1 MDERH
6 AESKSYNS
14 HSLFLI
20 FLLGSEIPKL
30 SVSKFGV
37 LNGDDEVTIVCNV
50 TQTNEGKSPLAG
62 LKRIS
67 WFKDDFLVRV
77 RFRWSVPNVPEY
89 TLSSLLVRD
98 GGNYTCVLEVLL
110 RGKTTYKVSDYT
122 VIKCEFEIGNGTQ
135 Q

>member
-6 AESKSYNS
+6 AESKSYSS
-14 HSLFLI
+14 HALFLI
-20 FLLGSEIPKL
+20 FLLGSEIPKV

-37 LNGDDEVTIVCNV
+37 LSGDDEVTIICNV
-50 TQTNEGKSPLAG
+50 TQTKEGKGSLAA

-67 WFKDDFLVRV
+67 WFKDDFRVQSVR
-77 RFRWSVPNVPEY
+77 WPVPNVPEY

-110 RGKTTYKVSDYT
+110 RGKKTYKVADYT
-122 VIKCEFEIGNGTQ
+122 VIKCEFDIDNGTQ

>member
-1 MDERH
+1 MQK
-6 AESKSYNS
+6 AN
-14 HSLFLI
+14 LI
-20 FLLGSEIPKL
+20 IQMHCCFFLGSEIPKV

-50 TQTNEGKSPLAG
+50 TQANDGKGPLTE

-67 WFKDDFLVRV
+67 WFKDDFRVQSVRCP
-77 RFRWSVPNVPEY
+77 VPNVPEG
-89 TLSSLLVRD
+89 TLRPLLVKD

-110 RGKTTYKVSDYT
+110 RGVKTYKVSDYT
-122 VIKCEFEIGNGTQ
+122 VIKCEFDIGNGTQ